1 MPSTNAPAS
10 SVTDSKIVFTKPL
23 NVSIQVGDALY
34 ESVVTT
40 ANPGETFTTAVTG
53 PQYIGFI
60 TEVGVN
66 HIKTDGTPNAGGGFY
81 TFLKNNSINSSSIIG
96 EWAEVTI
103 KNNSKEKA
111 EIFTLGSEIAMS
123 SK

>member
-1 MPSTNAPAS
+1 MASPNAPTS

-23 NVSIQVGDALY
+23 NVSVQVGDALY
-34 ESVVTT
+34 ESVVIT
-40 ANPGETFTTAVTG
+40 ANPGETFTKAAA

-60 TEVGVN
+60 TEIGVN
-66 HIKTDGTPNAGGGFY
+66 YIKTDGTPNADGGFY